1 MLSDVGDRAMQNV
14 TSPSFAAALPFILRW
29 EGGFVDDPD
38 DRGGRTN
45 KGVTQ
50 GVYQAWRADQGLPAQ
65 DVRRIND
72 QEVAAIYYERYWLT
86 AKCDA
91 LRSKLDLAAFDT
103 AVNMG
108 PNRAIKILQEA
119 VGCTADGVFGP
130 ATRAACESC
139 DAGEAMINYCDVRE
153 GFYRTLARRPGQ
165 DKFLKGWLNR
175 LNALRHELGL
185 PGYEGTDE
193 PTPDPAFPAPRIPDL
208 AAGAPLEAWRST
220 Q

>member
-1 MLSDVGDRAMQNV
+1 MQSI
-14 TSPSFAAALPFILRW
+14 TSQSFTASLPFILRW

-50 GVYQAWRADQGLPAQ
+50 NVYHAWRADQGLPQQ
-65 DVRRIND
+65 DVQQIND
-72 QEVAAIYYERYWLT
+72 QEVAAIYFQRYWLS
-86 AKCDA
+86 AKCDM

-119 VGCTADGVFGP
+119 VDSPADGVFGP
-130 ATRAACESC
+130 ATKAACDRC
-139 DAGEAMINYCDVRE
+139 DLGEAMINYCDVRE
-153 GFYRTLARRPGQ
+153 GLYRTFAQRPGQ

-175 LNALRHELGL
+175 LNALRRELGL
-185 PGYEGTDE
+185 PGFEGTTE
-193 PTPDPAFPAPRIPDL
+193 PEPDSATPAPNIPDL
-208 AAGAPLEAWRST
+208 EKGAPLEAWR
-220 Q
+220 

>member
-1 MLSDVGDRAMQNV
+1 MQST
-14 TSPSFAAALPFILRW
+14 TSPSFTAALPFVLRW

-38 DRGGRTN
+38 DHGGRTN

-50 GVYQAWRADQGLPAQ
+50 RVFSAWRANQGMAQQ
-65 DVRRIND
+65 DVKQISD
-72 QEVAAIYYERYWLT
+72 QEVASIYFNNYWLT

-108 PNRAIKILQEA
+108 PNRAIKILQQA
-119 VGCTADGVFGP
+119 VGSEPDGKFGP
-130 ATRAACESC
+130 NTEAACDSC
-139 DAGEAMINYCDVRE
+139 DIGEAMINYCDVRE
-153 GFYRTLARRPGQ
+153 GIYRTLAANPGQ

-185 PGYEGTDE
+185 PGFESTIE
-193 PTPDPAFPAPRIPDL
+193 PDPGLPAPPVPDL
-208 AAGAPLEAWRST
+208 DPGAPLERWR
-220 Q
+220 

>member
-1 MLSDVGDRAMQNV
+1 MQ
-14 TSPSFAAALPFILRW
+14 TSPSYIASLPFILRW

-45 KGVTQ
+45 RGVTQ
-50 GVYQAWRADQGLPAQ
+50 NVYYAWRTDQGLPRQ
-65 DVRRIND
+65 DVQQIND
-72 QEVAAIYYERYWLT
+72 QEVAAIYYERYWLP
-86 AKCDA
+86 AKCDV

-119 VGCTADGVFGP
+119 VGSAADGVFGP
-130 ATRAACESC
+130 GTKAACDSC
-139 DAGEAMINYCDVRE
+139 DLGEAMINYCDVRE
-153 GFYRTLARRPGQ
+153 GLYRTFAKRPGQ

-185 PGYEGTDE
+185 PGFEGTDE
-193 PTPDPAFPAPRIPDL
+193 PTPDPASPAPHIPDI
-208 AAGAPLEAWRST
+208 AGDAPLEAWR
-220 Q
+220 